1 MSSPD
6 CIEHDYLNLANNKK
20 ILKML
25 HKYGNNHPMVEQII
39 LSTKLKK
46 INRKGKSQKRIL
58 LITDKAIYNIKPNK
72 LNTCQ
77 RRITLETVA
86 SITSSKTHEFT
97 IHIPSEYDYRYKSI
111 NATQKEHIITQ
122 LTLLFGQMTGLNLNV
137 HNIENTTTKG
147 YTVTRI
153 DAKHTSYAAKY
164 ERRKILTRN
173 NNSHS
178 KDIIFDEGT
187 TNKTEGEDAFYS
199 SECMNWSNYSLRGDL
214 KDITLNEEITLTK
227 DSITPDGEHI
237 LSKEKDKY
245 LI

>member
-97 IHIPSEYDYRYKSI
+97 IHIPSEYDYRYKSL
-111 NATQKEHIITQ
+111 NATQKKHILTQ
-122 LTLLFGQMTGLNLNV
+122 LTSLYGRMTGLNLNV
-137 HNIENTTTKG
+137 YNISHTTTKA

-153 DAKHTSYAAKY
+153 DAKYTSDIDKY
-164 ERRKILTRN
+164 ERRQTLTRN

-178 KDIIFDEGT
+178 DDIIFVHPIT
-187 TNKTEGEDAFYS
+187 TKTEGEDTYYS
-199 SECMNWSNYSLRGDL
+199 SECMNWSNYSVVNISDITPNGEI
-214 KDITLNEEITLTK
+214 KDI
-227 DSITPDGEHI
+227 SI
-237 LSKEKDKY
+237 
-245 LI
+245 